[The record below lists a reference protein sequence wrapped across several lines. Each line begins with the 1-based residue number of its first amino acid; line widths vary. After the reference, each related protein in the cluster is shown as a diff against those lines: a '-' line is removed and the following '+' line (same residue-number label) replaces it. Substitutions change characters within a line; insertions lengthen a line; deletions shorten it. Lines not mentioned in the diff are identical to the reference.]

1 MVRSYPVV
9 TALLVLSIA
18 ACDAGGPAAPEA
30 LQDDAPLLTLLA
42 EAADVRSTSAGNQL
56 FERLASEIPGFG
68 GLYRTAPCSVAVVL
82 TSAANE
88 TEAVGVVHAAL
99 TSLVGR
105 RCAANLVVSAVAGS
119 FTYHELQRFLQ
130 AVMPFAGSPGVAGV
144 TLSYQQNQI
153 IIAVRNSE
161 VARRLS
167 SALSD
172 AGVPAQA
179 VAFRIVG
186 GRG

>member
-1 MVRSYPVV
+1 MVRSYPAV

-18 ACDAGGPAAPEA
+18 ACDAGGPATPDA

-42 EAADVRSTSAGNQL
+42 DAADVRSRSAGNKL
-56 FERLASEIPGFG
+56 FDRLASGIAGFG
-68 GLYRTAPCSVAVVL
+68 GLYRTAPCTVAVVL
-82 TSAANE
+82 TPAANE
-88 TEAVGVVHAAL
+88 AEAVRVVHAAL
-99 TSLVGR
+99 TALVGR
-105 RCAANLVVSAVAGS
+105 RCAANLIVSAVAGS

-130 AVMPFAGSPGVAGV
+130 AAMPFAGSPGVVGL
-144 TLSYQQNQI
+144 TLSYKQNQI

-161 VARRLS
+161 VARRVS